1 MPRPANS
8 FLEAQILGEACDA
21 FGRSTV
27 VYKAKPARKLISYGD
42 AAIEFDLSGRKFKM
56 PVFIT
61 TRANAADIANILL
74 AQNRPRATEPH
85 SARRPLMLIA
95 PHVDPDLAGR
105 LIEQNVPFLDA
116 AGNAFLREPEGMVM
130 ISGRPKPQHV
140 QKPQTGRATTRKGLQ
155 VMFAIATQPGLVSQ
169 PYRTIAQASG
179 VALST
184 VNQVIDD
191 LQFRGLVA
199 LKSSGERIFPDW
211 QKFVFEWTSLYQT
224 RLRFKLGA
232 RRFASTTPDWW
243 RVFDF
248 ASFDTRLGGESAA
261 DILTHELK
269 AANVTLYSRAP
280 LGSQFMLSARLRPDP
295 RGDVEILESFW
306 PESLEHAWIKSDR
319 QPLVHPLLIY
329 ADLVASG
336 DSRNLSVAT
345 QIYEQYIFQP

>member
-8 FLEAQILGEACDA
+8 FLETQILEEACDA
-21 FGRSTV
+21 FGRSTC
-27 VYKAKPARKLISYGD
+27 VYKAKLVRTLVPYGG
-42 AAIEFDLSGRKFKM
+42 AAIEFNLSGRKFEM
-56 PVFIT
+56 PVFIS
-61 TRANAADIANILL
+61 TRASAVDIANILL
-74 AQNRPRATEPH
+74 AQNRPHATEP
-85 SARRPLMLIA
+85 RLVQRPLMLVA
-95 PHVDPDLAGR
+95 PHVGPELAGR
-105 LIEQNVPFLDA
+105 LIEQNVPFLDS
-116 AGNAFLREPEGMVM
+116 AGNAFLSEPEGIVM
-130 ISGRPKPQHV
+130 ISGRPKPQHL
-140 QKPQTGRATTRKGLQ
+140 QRPQTGRATTRKGLQ
-155 VMFAIATQPGLVSQ
+155 VMFAIATQPGLASQ

-184 VNQVIDD
+184 ANQVIDD
-191 LQFRGLVA
+191 LQVRGLVA
-199 LKSSGERIFPDW
+199 LKSSGKRIFPDW
-211 QKFVFEWTSLYQT
+211 QKFVFEWSSLYQT

-248 ASFDTRLGGESAA
+248 ASFDARLGGESAA

-269 AANVTLYSRAP
+269 AANITLYSRAS
-280 LGSQFMLSARLRPDP
+280 LGSQFLLSARLRPDP

-306 PESLEHAWIKSDR
+306 PESLERAWVTSDR

-345 QIYEQYIFQP
+345 QIYEQYITQP

>member
-8 FLEAQILGEACDA
+8 SLETQILADACNA
-21 FGRSTV
+21 FGSSTGI
-27 VYKAKPARKLISYGD
+27 YKAKPVRRRVQYGD
-42 AAIEFDLSGRKFKM
+42 AAIEFDLRGRKVEM

-61 TRANAADIANILL
+61 TRASAADIANFLL
-74 AQNRPRATEPH
+74 AQTRSHATEPRT
-85 SARRPLMLIA
+85 SRRPLMLVAVHVA
-95 PHVDPDLAGR
+95 PELAGQ

-116 AGNAFLREPEGMVM
+116 AGNAFLSEPEGMVM

-140 QKPQTGRATTRKGLQ
+140 QKPQTGRSTTRKGLQ

-169 PYRTIAQASG
+169 PYRTIAEASG

-191 LQFRGLVA
+191 LQLRGLVA

-211 QKFVFEWTSLYQT
+211 QKLVFEWASLFQT

-232 RRFASTTPDWW
+232 RRYASAKPDWW
-243 RVFDF
+243 REFDF
-248 ASFDTRLGGESAA
+248 ASFDARLGGEAAA

-280 LGSQFMLSARLRPDP
+280 LSNQFMLSARLRPDS

-306 PESLEHAWIKSDR
+306 PQSLELAWFESGR

-336 DSRNLSVAT
+336 DSRNLSAAT
-345 QIYEQYIFQP
+345 QIYEQYITQP

>member
-1 MPRPANS
+1 MPRPDNS
-8 FLEAQILGEACDA
+8 FLETQILEEACDA
-21 FGRSTV
+21 FGRSTS
-27 VYKAKPARKLISYGD
+27 VYKAKPVRKLVPYGD

-56 PVFIT
+56 PVLIK
-61 TRANAADIANILL
+61 TRASAADIANILL
-74 AQNRPRATEPH
+74 TQNRPLTTKPQAP
-85 SARRPLMLIA
+85 RRPLMLVV
-95 PHVDPDLAGR
+95 PHVDPELAGR
-105 LIEQNVPFLDA
+105 LIEQNVPFLDT
-116 AGNAFLREPEGMVM
+116 AGNAFLSEPEGVVM
-130 ISGRPKPQHV
+130 ISGRPKPPRMQR
-140 QKPQTGRATTRKGLQ
+140 PQTGRATTRKGLQ

-191 LQFRGLVA
+191 LHSRGLVA

-211 QKFVFEWTSLYQT
+211 QKFVFEWASLYQT

-243 RVFDF
+243 RAFDF

-306 PESLEHAWIKSDR
+306 PEALERAWIESGR
-319 QPLVHPLLIY
+319 QPLVHPFLIY

-336 DSRNLSVAT
+336 DSRNLSAAA
-345 QIYEQYIFQP
+345 QIYEQYVTQP

>member
-8 FLEAQILGEACDA
+8 FLETQILEEACDA
-21 FGRSTV
+21 FERSTGI
-27 VYKAKPARKLISYGD
+27 YTAKPVRKVVPYGD
-42 AAIEFDLSGRKFKM
+42 AAIEFDLSGRKFAM
-56 PVFIT
+56 PVLIK
-61 TRANAADIANILL
+61 TRASAVDIANIILG
-74 AQNRPRATEPH
+74 QHRPHTMKPRSPQ
-85 SARRPLMLIA
+85 RPLMLVA
-95 PHVDPDLAGR
+95 PHVDPELAGR

-116 AGNAFLREPEGMVM
+116 AGNAFLSEPEGMVM
-130 ISGRPKPQHV
+130 ISGRPKPQHA

-184 VNQVIDD
+184 ANQVIDD

-211 QKFVFEWTSLYQT
+211 QKFVFEWASLYQT

-248 ASFDTRLGGESAA
+248 ASFDARLGGESAA

-280 LGSQFMLSARLRPDP
+280 LGSQFLLNARLRPDP

-306 PESLEHAWIKSDR
+306 PESLERGWTEPGR
-319 QPLVHPLLIY
+319 LPLVHPFLIY

-336 DSRNLSVAT
+336 DSRNLSTAT
-345 QIYEQYIFQP
+345 QIYEQYITQP